1 MSKWLIEGA
10 SRSERSYLGLYPSV
24 RGGILMLVSDYVHPT
39 PRGGRCRIRIYE
51 EAGELPVV
59 LCTELPDNE
68 GTSITNA
75 AEQIAAEVLA
85 NHPGV
90 FDPFGRVSLGG
101 LSSPTSPS
109 SGSSITSTAPGARP
123 RTPPPSTSWS
133 SPTTSHEGFSA
144 PASGAKK

>member
-1 MSKWLIEGA
+1 
-10 SRSERSYLGLYPSV
+10 
-24 RGGILMLVSDYVHPT
+24 MLVSDYVHPT
-39 PRGGRCRIRIYE
+39 PRGGRYRIRIYE

-101 LSSPTSPS
+101 LSYDKPFVW
-109 SGSSITSTAPGARP
+109 IEHYLDGARGTPQDPATFDLVEFSHYEP
-123 RTPPPSTSWS
+123 RGVLRAGEWRKEIGQPSWS
-133 SPTTSHEGFSA
+133 ALDRATVEALVGQA
-144 PASGAKK
+144 V